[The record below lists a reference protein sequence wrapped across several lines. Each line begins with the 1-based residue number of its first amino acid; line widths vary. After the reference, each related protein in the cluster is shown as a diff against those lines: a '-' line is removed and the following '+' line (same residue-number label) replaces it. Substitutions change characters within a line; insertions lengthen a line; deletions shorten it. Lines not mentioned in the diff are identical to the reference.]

1 MGQQRRKLGKAGNT
15 PLTKGERRRLCQL
28 VVCLVLFGAVFVGRG
43 LDLEPV
49 TRITAA
55 IGTFIERD
63 TDFQAVFAQVGESFS
78 RGETAVETFRALWGG
93 EEPETT
99 KEKEGPAEEGG
110 EDRGETGS

>member
-1 MGQQRRKLGKAGNT
+1 M
-15 PLTKGERRRLCQL
+15 
-28 VVCLVLFGAVFVGRG
+28 VCLVLFGAVFAGRG

-99 KEKEGPAEEGG
+99 QEKEGPAEEGG